1 METGAST
8 ATPIT
13 VVLNWQAGVNK
24 MSEDL
29 AHRLIRRIPSR
40 DRSRYLARVLEK
52 SLREDEEALIQSCL
66 AANQDTEAAVEEEFD
81 RLQDGLDEPWTDAP
95 AR

>member
-1 METGAST
+1 M
-8 ATPIT
+8 ATR
-13 VVLNWQAGVNK
+13 K
-24 MSEDL
+24 MTFSLPEEL

-40 DRSRYLARVLEK
+40 DRSRYLTGVLEN
-52 SLREDEEALIQSCL
+52 SLREEEEALIQSCL
-66 AANQDTEAAVEEEFD
+66 AANHDPEATAVEEEFD